1 MKTRMTTG
9 SNAVDRKVR
18 EPPNMLSRDESYG
31 IERASQCWC
40 NFDDALHIEVV
51 AANPAISQ
59 GQQKFAIDETQG
71 SQINGSELSI
81 IQCDQKVFLTQSK

>member
-1 MKTRMTTG
+1 MNTRMTTG
-9 SNAVDRKVR
+9 SNAVDRKAR

-59 GQQKFAIDETQG
+59 D
-71 SQINGSELSI
+71 SRNL
-81 IQCDQKVFLTQSK
+81 QSMKHRQEKSWRFHG